1 MHRARDAS
9 FSRNQ
14 SFSSW
19 FPAATMGRGELEE
32 WEFRVVC
39 TRRIAQNEV
48 STMLALGGPFGG
60 FKVPSPYG

>member
-1 MHRARDAS
+1 
-9 FSRNQ
+9 
-14 SFSSW
+14 
-19 FPAATMGRGELEE
+19 MGRGELEE